1 MIPDVFEVGALVM
14 SEPRVHVKGQV
25 TAFVS
30 AFSLVL
36 VSFLVTIQLLH
47 RLVIQEWFFVR
58 DQGIV

>member
-1 MIPDVFEVGALVM
+1 MIPDVFQVGALVM

-25 TAFVS
+25 TAFG
-30 AFSLVL
+30 L

-58 DQGIV
+58 DQCIV